1 MPDGTV
7 QSEVREVA
15 LVRAYRLYQRMLQ
28 YPEIVGTIRAIFAQ
42 ALEERGIVTRAGLEA
57 RAQEI
62 AEAEGAGGDA
72 GKRRDYRDALV
83 DLHFSQAFSEAEADE
98 HINFARKKE
107 AFRQLNRVVNTE
119 GVTSLTI
126 KQALREFCDIPQ
138 GDMILSPNEVM
149 GARVALIS
157 HFVSSQLPFVG
168 IAKAHVTIRDVD
180 ELLEHSYW
188 DRRRPGKIGGKAAGM
203 FLAHKILL
211 PRFGKRDPDLA
222 SHVRIPES
230 YYFNSGIFSDF
241 VDYNGLDRLYSQKYK
256 TREEIEEEYRHI
268 EKVFHNAKFPPDTT
282 EDFRQFLQRVG
293 EHPLILRSSTLLEDN
308 FGFAFSGK
316 YDSVF
321 LANQGALEHRLR
333 EFMWGLN
340 RVHMSTYG
348 PAPILYRM
356 GHNLLDFDERMAVL
370 VQKVVGRRHGDYFF
384 PFASG
389 VGYSY
394 NAHRWTPRIRRED
407 GLVRLVLGLGTRAVD
422 RVAADYPRMVPLSH
436 PLLRPEVDAD
446 QIARYS
452 QKMVDVLNLRSGKI
466 EALALGDLLAAV
478 DLPEMGE
485 ALSVNEEGHL
495 AAPLFRGQ
503 PIEPGRACVTFENL
517 LRRGPFVPVIRKV
530 LRNLHEAYR
539 APVDVEFAWDGGILH
554 LLQCRPFGIKEY
566 RGKVSLPADGPDERI
581 LFTTSRVSSNRIVR
595 DIAWVVYVD
604 PKAYGRLSTRDEKL
618 TVGRVVSRLNRLLE
632 GKRYALFGP
641 GRWGSNDINLGVRV
655 GFEDINHTLILG
667 EVALR
672 EGGSTPEVSYG
683 THFFNDLVEAEIVP
697 LAVCPDEAG
706 STFRKELLT
715 EATNRLSELIP
726 EARSLA
732 GVVHVVELPARF
744 DGRMLQ
750 VFLDEEEGRGLGL
763 LAGPDEVGGGTAT

>member
-1 MPDGTV
+1 MTAPPDLTERSLV
-7 QSEVREVA
+7 Q
-15 LVRAYRLYQRMLQ
+15 AYRLHGRMLRH
-28 YPEIVGTIRAIFAQ
+28 PTAIGAMRGIFRE
-42 ALEERGIVTRAGLEA
+42 ALAARGIVDPSTLDRRARELA
-57 RAQEI
+57 
-62 AEAEGAGGDA
+62 AGSGEEDVPDTV
-72 GKRRDYRDALV
+72 RECLDALT
-83 DLHFSQAFSEAEADE
+83 DLYFAAHFSDAEIEE

-168 IAKAHVTIRDVD
+168 IAKSHVTIRDVD
-180 ELLEHSYW
+180 ELVEHSYW

-211 PRFGKRDPDLA
+211 PRFGKRDADLEK
-222 SHVRIPES
+222 HVRIPES

-268 EKVFHNAKFPPDTT
+268 EKVFRDAKFPPDTT

-321 LANQGALEHRLR
+321 LANQGAVEDRLR

-370 VQKVVGRRHGDYFF
+370 VQKVVGRRHGDYFL

-436 PLLRPEVDAD
+436 PLLRPEVEAD

-452 QKMVDVLNLRSGKI
+452 QKMVDVLNLQGGKI
-466 EALALGDLLAAV
+466 EALALGDLLAAA

-485 ALSVNEEGHL
+485 ALSINEEGHL

-503 PIEPGRACVTFENL
+503 PIEPDRACVTFENL

-539 APVDVEFAWDGGILH
+539 APVDVEFAWDGGILY

-566 RGKVSLPADGPDERI
+566 RGKVSLPADWPDERI

-655 GFEDINHTLILG
+655 GYEDINNTLILG

-697 LAVCPDEAG
+697 LAVCPDDEG
-706 STFRKELLT
+706 SAFRQELLT
-715 EATNRLSELIP
+715 EAPNRLPELMP
-726 EARSLA
+726 EARRLA
-732 GVVHVVELPARF
+732 GVVYVVELPTGF

-763 LAGPDEVGGGTAT
+763 LAGPDEVGSGTAK